1 MVDIK
6 QAFKGESKDAD
17 FQLSAS
23 YPVQIRMLLA
33 VTLTSKIKTSQM
45 DELSVLR
52 RLEPSRLL
60 LKPFKVGREKQCPD
74 TLLSRSLTFIKYSM
88 TFRT

>member
-1 MVDIK
+1 MYRAGATVVSAINS
-6 QAFKGESKDAD
+6 AYYKGESKDAD

-52 RLEPSRLL
+52 RLEPS
-60 LKPFKVGREKQCPD
+60 EQICY
-74 TLLSRSLTFIKYSM
+74 LTVLACY
-88 TFRT
+88 